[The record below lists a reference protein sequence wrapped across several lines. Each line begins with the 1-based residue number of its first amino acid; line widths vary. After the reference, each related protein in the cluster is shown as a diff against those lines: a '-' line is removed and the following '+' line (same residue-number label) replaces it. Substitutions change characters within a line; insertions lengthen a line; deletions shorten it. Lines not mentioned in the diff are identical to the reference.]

1 MKKNLDHCDLTRYLF
16 ANKLSVKTPCKNPL
30 LVLYQTRVGRWAK
43 MVQLK
48 LRGCQFTPQ
57 LALFWSSGC
66 NVTARLPVTLK

>member
-30 LVLYQTRVGRWAK
+30 FVLYQTRVAQWVK
-43 MVQLK
+43 MLQLN

-57 LALFWSSGC
+57 LARFWASGY